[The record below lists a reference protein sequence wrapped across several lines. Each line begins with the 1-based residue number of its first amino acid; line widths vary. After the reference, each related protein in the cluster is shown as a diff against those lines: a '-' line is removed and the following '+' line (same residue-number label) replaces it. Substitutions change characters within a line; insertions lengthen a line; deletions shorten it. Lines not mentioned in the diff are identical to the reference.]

1 MLFES
6 LPCLAV
12 WCKNRLSA
20 VLPVGGLNVSE
31 NLLEI
36 ETHPF

>member
-1 MLFES
+1 MLFEG

-20 VLPVGGLNVSE
+20 VLPVGGLN
-31 NLLEI
+31 
-36 ETHPF
+36 